1 MSQLTPVSARERVVT
16 LDVLRGFALCGVLI
30 ANLYWAF
37 SARIW
42 FGPPP
47 EGAVD
52 HAANWLE
59 DIFVSSKAQTM
70 LTFLFG
76 FGFAAQLL
84 RAQRRDE
91 PVMGVY
97 LRRLF
102 VLLGIGAL
110 HVTLLWWG
118 DVTWNY
124 AVTGFAL
131 LLFQRATNRS
141 RLVWAAI
148 LIFIPLLVMHI
159 PSVSA
164 VVSSPFTTPDARREV
179 FKSFEAAVRGS
190 SFTATIPAH
199 VRVALTWQG
208 PIYAWYYAWI
218 LGRFLIG
225 YVAGKQGWF
234 DREGADHLALFRRL
248 LRWGLAGAAVA
259 TAWNVT
265 QRLGALTG
273 YELTTAGEVAVSALH
288 EIGLLGLTA
297 AYMAAIVLLMQR
309 AQWRRVLQLVAP
321 AGHMPLTTYI
331 SQSVICT
338 ALCYGWGLGW
348 AGRIGGAGLLGIA
361 VAIFALQVV
370 ACHLWLRRF
379 RFGPLEWVWRTLV
392 YLKPQPMRISRPA
405 AVAPSPAPA
414 GSL

>member
-1 MSQLTPVSARERVVT
+1 MAKMSQMTPVSARERVAT

-37 SARIW
+37 SGRIW
-42 FGPPP
+42 LRPPP
-47 EGAVD
+47 DGALDV
-52 HAANWLE
+52 AANWLE

-84 RAQRRDE
+84 RAQRRGE

-110 HVTLLWWG
+110 HVALLWWG
-118 DVTWNY
+118 DVTWGY
-124 AVTGFAL
+124 ALAGFAL
-131 LLFQRATNRS
+131 LGFQRTTNRT

-148 LIFIPLLVMHI
+148 LVFVPQVVMHI
-159 PSVSA
+159 PA
-164 VVSSPFTTPDARREV
+164 VRAAVGSPFTTPDERHAV
-179 FKSFEAAVRGS
+179 FASMEAAARGP
-190 SFTATIPAH
+190 SFTATMPAH
-199 VRVALTWQG
+199 IRFALTWQG

-225 YVAGKQGWF
+225 YVAGTQGWF
-234 DREGADHLALFRRL
+234 DRDGADHLALFRRL
-248 LRWGLAGAAVA
+248 LRWGLAGAAAA
-259 TAWNVT
+259 TAWNLAH
-265 QRLGALTG
+265 RLGVLTG
-273 YELTTAGEVAVSALH
+273 YELTTAGELAVSALH

-297 AYMAAIVLLMQR
+297 AYMAVIVLLMQR
-309 AQWRRVLQLVAP
+309 PAWRRVLQLVAP
-321 AGHMPLTTYI
+321 AGRMPLTTYI

-338 ALCYGWGLGW
+338 ALFYGWGLGW
-348 AGRIGGAGLLGIA
+348 AGRIRGPGQLGIA
-361 VAIFALQVV
+361 VAIFALQVA

-392 YLKPQPMRISRPA
+392 YLTPQPMRVTPPA
-405 AVAPSPAPA
+405 ATAAAA
-414 GSL
+414 GSV